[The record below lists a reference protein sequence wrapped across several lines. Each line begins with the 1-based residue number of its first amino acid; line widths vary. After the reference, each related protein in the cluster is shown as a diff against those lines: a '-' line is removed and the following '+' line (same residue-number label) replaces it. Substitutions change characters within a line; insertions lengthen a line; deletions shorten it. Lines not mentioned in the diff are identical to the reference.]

1 MTQIEIVNR
10 AILYVEMKIQEVKKQ
25 LRFHNHFDLHI
36 KLAKLELE
44 LEELQDAY

>member
-10 AILYVEMKIQEVKKQ
+10 AIQYVESQIQEIKKK
-25 LRFHNHFDLHI
+25 LRFNNHFELHI
-36 KLAKLELE
+36 QLAKLELE

>member
-10 AILYVEMKIQEVKKQ
+10 AILYVESQILEVKKQ
-25 LRFHNHFDLHI
+25 LRFNKHFDLHI

-44 LEELQDAY
+44 LEALQDAY